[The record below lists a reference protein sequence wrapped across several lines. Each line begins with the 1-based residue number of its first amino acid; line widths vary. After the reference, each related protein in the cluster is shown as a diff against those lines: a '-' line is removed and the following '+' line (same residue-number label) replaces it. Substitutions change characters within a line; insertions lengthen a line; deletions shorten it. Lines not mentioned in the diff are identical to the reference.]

1 MNFFDKINPNRIPE
15 GIDPNDTVQIIRER
29 ILQYILLSA
38 SSLGL
43 IAMVTSVVSN
53 LSRGRWELSGLYI
66 IFYTALVYI
75 TYFRDRN
82 YTLRANVTLSIFYI
96 LGLTGLLESGLSGDG
111 RILLLTFAVM
121 GTVLLKNI
129 PWGWVVLFSVMT
141 LGIIGLLMGTQIITP
156 PPASITANSGYLIDW
171 VTGSI
176 IFAVLA
182 FITSV
187 TARSLSSGVESS
199 LRNQRLLNEEL
210 AAEKAALENRVAERT
225 EEIRRRAL
233 DLETAAEMAS
243 EIASSK
249 DLENLL
255 KLTVERVQSRFG
267 FYHASIFLLDAKK
280 EFAVLRASTGEAGK
294 ILLQS
299 GHRLRVGEMGMVG
312 YVVSRGE
319 PRISSDVN
327 QDPFH
332 YKNPILP
339 DTRSE
344 ITLPLH
350 AGEEIIGALDI
361 QSEKPGVFTPDD
373 VKIFQIIADQLGVA
387 IDKAKLVATLQDNLS
402 LWETST
408 SQFTQKSWRAHLRP
422 GKKTT
427 SFQYRGNK
435 IISGVPYTPEVIDA
449 YRKQEP
455 VRNLIIDPANS
466 GEKTSIMA
474 IPILLRGQILGVL
487 TVKIQREAIADDL
500 VEFLRSVTERLSVA
514 LENVRLLEEI
524 QSNAERDH
532 LVADISGRVR
542 SATGVDQILRTA
554 AEELGRTLGLSDVL
568 VQLRPTDP
576 TPTREGANQ

>member
-141 LGIIGLLMGTQIITP
+141 MGIIGLLMGTQIITP